1 MESPPLRLARRFRF
15 GTSKSLGGRSNDSY
29 RKDARGEGEML
40 LTGLHRDG
48 SRSDLRYDRDRER
61 SR

>member
-1 MESPPLRLARRFRF
+1 MDPPRCLTRRFRF
-15 GTSKSLGGRSNDSY
+15 GGTSKSLGGLSNDSY
-29 RKDARGEGEML
+29 RKDGRGEGEML